1 MTLTWHIAQVSQAG
15 RRAAVAL
22 REHRF
27 TVYCPMETVWRSIPK
42 GGREA
47 IERPLFPGYI
57 FVGVASWNDPE
68 ILKETDGRHRIDGLT
83 RIMPT
88 KLSPE
93 RLTALVYDM
102 SLRQCA
108 GEFDQTGSHRYLPP
122 KPLVGPLTRSVGR
135 GLTALENLLK
145 TDPNGR
151 IDLVLSGDLVEEDDD
166 FAQAA

>member
-1 MTLTWHIAQVSQAG
+1 MTLTWHIAQVTQGG

-27 TVYCPMETVWRSIPK
+27 TVYVPMERVWRSIPK
-42 GGREA
+42 GGREEV
-47 IERPLFPGYI
+47 ERPLFPGYI
-57 FVGVASWNDPE
+57 FVGVAEWNDAAV
-68 ILKETDGRHRIDGLT
+68 LQETDGRARIDGLT

-93 RLTALVYDM
+93 RLSALVYDM
-102 SLRQCA
+102 TLRQCA
-108 GEFDQTGSHRYLPP
+108 GEFDQTGAHRYLPP
-122 KPLVGPLTRSVGR
+122 KPLTGPLSRTVGR
-135 GLTALENLLK
+135 GLTALESLLR

-151 IDLVLSGDLVEEDDD
+151 IDLLLSGDLVEGDED